1 MIFGIYT
8 HNSAKKYYIPLNLH
22 EIVIN
27 ESSLDVN
34 WKHKKVTTQPK
45 NIYFLKVYS
54 NDHLKLYKVCKFGKK
69 KTSEVFGSHTRPK
82 SLKASLFIDHKM
94 VQAENRRSGA
104 SH

>member
-1 MIFGIYT
+1 MATRNIIFGMYT
-8 HNSAKKYYIPLNLH
+8 HKSVMKYYIPLNLH

-54 NDHLKLYKVCKFGKK
+54 NDHLKLYRVCKFGKK
-69 KTSEVFGSHTRPK
+69 KRRRFLEVTQGQSP
-82 SLKASLFIDHKM
+82 LKPVFL
-94 VQAENRRSGA
+94 
-104 SH
+104 